1 MSKRREVQKRIATLN
16 DIDGILTAMK
26 SLALLEI
33 RTLAGFLEDQRR
45 VVASMEAAASHF
57 LAFHGEKLQPAA
69 PMEELLVVVG
79 SERGFCGDFNEQ
91 LLDALKRLAPGNTR
105 LLAVGRRLEAGLE
118 NDSRLLAQVEGAT
131 VAGEIR
137 PALERLSGQLATL
150 HQVAGDAPIKLSALY
165 HCDETRQV
173 RMRQLLPLT
182 ELPAARPACPY
193 PPRLYLTPQAFYAE
207 LTDHYL
213 HAALHEIFY
222 NSLMVENRRRLEHM
236 DSAIRRLEKDQGALR
251 LKYNGL
257 RQEEIIE
264 EIEIL
269 MLSADALTSVE
280 TQG

>member
-33 RTLAGFLEDQRR
+33 RTLSRFLEAQRR

-57 LAFHGEKLQPAA
+57 LAFYGEDLQMARPR
-69 PMEELLVVVG
+69 EELLILVG

-91 LLDALKRLAPGNTR
+91 LLDTLQQPAPGNAT
-105 LLAVGRRLEAGLE
+105 LVAVGRRLEAGLE
-118 NDSRLLAQVEGAT
+118 NDSRLAAGVEGAT
-131 VAGEIR
+131 VVAEIH
-137 PALERLSGQLATL
+137 PTLERLSGQLSAL
-150 HQVAGDAPIKLSALY
+150 QREAANAPLKLSAMY

-173 RMRQLLPLT
+173 RIRQLLPLS
-182 ELPAARPACPY
+182 ELPAGKPASPY
-193 PPRLYLTPQAFYAE
+193 PPRLYLTPPVFYTK

-213 HAALHEIFY
+213 NAVLYEIFY
-222 NSLMVENRRRLEHM
+222 SSLMVENRRRLEHM

-269 MLSADALTSVE
+269 LLSAEALTPAE
-280 TQG
+280 T